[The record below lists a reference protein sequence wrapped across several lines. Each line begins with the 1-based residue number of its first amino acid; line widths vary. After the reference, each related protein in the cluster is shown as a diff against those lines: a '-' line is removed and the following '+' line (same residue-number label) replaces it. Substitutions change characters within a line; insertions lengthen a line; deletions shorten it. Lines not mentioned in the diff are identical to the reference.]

1 MNNILSKFVWLLLFA
16 MILGQILIRQ
26 EDNQSNN
33 NSVVT
38 SPINNQGELYQVK
51 QGSIYDGD
59 TIRVIS
65 PTGEE
70 SRVRFACIDAPE
82 MDQPLGRESRDHLR
96 NLLSR
101 HNNQVRLDVTNIDR
115 YGRKIAVLHLP
126 NGEIVQE
133 MQVRE
138 GWVFPYPQYKRDCP
152 VWDNIESADAIA
164 RRNGVNVYRG
174 DIDPPWEH
182 RRR

>member
-1 MNNILSKFVWLLLFA
+1 MKNILSKFAWFLLFA
-16 MILGQILIRQ
+16 MIIGQFIGQ
-26 EDNQSNN
+26 KDND
-33 NSVVT
+33 NSVIT
-38 SPINNQGELYQVK
+38 NPNQGELYQVK
-51 QGSIYDGD
+51 QGSVYDGD

-82 MDQPLGRESRDHLR
+82 MDQPLGRESRDYLR

-101 HNNQVRLDVTNIDR
+101 HNNQVRLDVTNTDR